1 MHGGIASA
9 LSRWAIELTAEATFS
24 NGQGDLGCIGRYLI
38 MADRILL
45 SESEKMGG
53 SLLTTPLVGRNFLPF
68 AP

>member
-1 MHGGIASA
+1 MLVFAGA
-9 LSRWAIELTAEATFS
+9 LSRWATGLTTRATIS
-24 NGQGDLGCIGRYLI
+24 NGQGNLGCIGRYLI
-38 MADRILL
+38 VADRTLL